1 VEGDF
6 VITICCRR
14 INYSLRSQ
22 FTGEQGVIGEGMKYE
37 GGDNI
42 QVGDEVSI
50 DTKYKGTVVANIE
63 SGEYSILHT
72 KDQWGYLKTGVLID
86 TDFGGIV
93 HYEKESLITDEVKLR
108 NRA

>member
-1 VEGDF
+1 
-6 VITICCRR
+6 
-14 INYSLRSQ
+14 
-22 FTGEQGVIGEGMKYE
+22 MKYE
-37 GGDNI
+37 DGKNV

-63 SGEYSILHT
+63 SGEYSVAHSEE
-72 KDQWGYLKTGVLID
+72 QWSYLKTGVLID

-93 HYEKESLITDEVKLR
+93 HYEKEALITDEVKLQ